1 MSVGSIFCEYIYG
14 TFLLVEAALQ
24 VGIALAQTTL
34 QMLNTAFDAIVS
46 LLKFTVDLAVEA
58 ILNGIRVLQKKLVDL
73 LWDGYKTD
81 PKTGKKKSS
90 FCNNLYK
97 CNIFIE
103 ELTDSN
109 SLICKTL
116 IKLGV
121 ITKEQQ
127 QFVNEIIS
135 DYNQFM
141 DTVCNFGF
149 TFNFGLSAIKKL
161 LNFYK
166 EQINGFLDMLE
177 RKKDNIRRMIQ
188 SYINKL
194 IDSGIFDMMAKLK
207 KFFNCILD
215 STDSCT
221 SISST
226 KNFYTD
232 SLAKMHIE
240 ESGNGNY
247 KLEAATANKMMN
259 TFDSRINQLNNSK
272 YVLEAAVDA
281 LISPSDTRAA
291 SKAFNL
297 SKNVFPG
304 GMSWTDIKKGRWQNN
319 RMVHYFSVK
328 GDQFAEAF
336 LGKHKD
342 QLPADT
348 SIEYVI
354 GGMRINDANG
364 TITMNVNGVQ
374 ETIDVNNPASMQG
387 YSNDMLGWTTPA
399 EPIEYNVEGDEQAD
413 MPDAFY
419 YNGRVI
425 SALRAAVRISV
436 EHDEELQQHCQEK
449 WTTVNDMIRESEL
462 ITEV

>member
-1 MSVGSIFCEYIYG
+1 MSPGSIFCEYIYG

-34 QMLNTAFDAIVS
+34 QMLNTAFDAILS

-81 PKTGKKKSS
+81 PKTGKKKSA

-127 QFVNEIIS
+127 QFVNEIIN
-135 DYNQFM
+135 DYNGFM
-141 DTVCNFGF
+141 DTICNFGF

-166 EQINGFLDMLE
+166 EQIEGFLNMLE

-215 STDSCT
+215 QTDSCT

-226 KNFYTD
+226 RNFYTD

-240 ESGNGNY
+240 ECGNGNY
-247 KLEAATANKMMN
+247 KLEASTANKMMN

-272 YVLEAAVDA
+272 NVLQEAVDA

-304 GMSWTDIKKGRWQNN
+304 GMSWTDIKNGNWKKN

-336 LGKHKD
+336 LGKHKE
-342 QLPADT
+342 LPPET
-348 SIEYVI
+348 STEYVI
-354 GGMRINDANG
+354 GGMRIDDKNG
-364 TITMNVNGVQ
+364 IIKMSLNGVE
-374 ETIDVNNPASMQG
+374 ETIDINDPATMKG
-387 YSNDMLGWTTPA
+387 YSNDMLGWTTLP
-399 EPIEYNVEGDEQAD
+399 EPEEYSTDGDESMD

-419 YNGRVI
+419 YNGRII
-425 SALRAAVRISV
+425 SALRAAIRISV
-436 EHDEELQQHCQEK
+436 EGDEDLKQHCQEK
-449 WTTVNDMIRESEL
+449 WTQVNDMIRESEL
-462 ITEV
+462 VTEV